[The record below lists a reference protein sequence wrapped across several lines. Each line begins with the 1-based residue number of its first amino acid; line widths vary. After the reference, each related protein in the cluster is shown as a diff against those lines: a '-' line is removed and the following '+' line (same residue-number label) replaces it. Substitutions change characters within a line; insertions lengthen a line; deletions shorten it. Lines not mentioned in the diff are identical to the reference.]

1 MQNPTPKIDKRD
13 TEKIA
18 EEIRTLAPYYV
29 PELDLSDD
37 TGAGIALLKIF
48 SRMQKLVIDR
58 LNRVPHKN
66 FVAFLDMIGMGLLP
80 AQPARAPVTF
90 YLAEG
95 TTENAPIPEK
105 TQIAAGAVVFET
117 DANMVATPS
126 KLKKAYSI
134 DVANDRIYESPPGI
148 VSGERA
154 VAFGAKLL
162 YDASIWDEEIFVDGN
177 EGLNADDLLIIG
189 KGERVDYGIVS
200 EVSDSRVTLLHKLE
214 NGHDAGSLVEKV
226 TSFELFKGKNL
237 QEHTLYLGHKDLFNI
252 KEASEIRIKTRFYSE
267 LADRDLVRWEYWGE
281 DAEKNIGWHL
291 LTIETPIQPA
301 DKAVNLKKDCAGEIK
316 EQKIDGIES
325 RWIRCRTIDGKI
337 RKTESIL
344 LDTLQIGVGPGAG
357 QVLQYRTSSPQAIRG
372 IGETFGERLSKDG
385 VGTIEELLEFKDS
398 VGDLARILSGGRE
411 PSGYHERAEN
421 ILENAEKRIVDK
433 GFEEEMADG
442 DAEVDAATQGIPPD
456 LAFHNDAPMDLT
468 TSNGQFATPIY
479 PFGTAPRTYDTFY
492 IASQEALSKKGSKIA
507 IDVSVEPRGPGAPTT
522 TTFQDRQ
529 TEKVKVF
536 ARGSY
541 GRLVEVAIDPGGK
554 EEPLWTDH
562 GFPPDTTIALG
573 STPSIATGEDGFIA
587 VFARA
592 ENGNLVERL
601 YNGDQWQWI
610 DLGSPGEGVDVKFDP
625 AAVWLSKS
633 FCVVVFV
640 AGTDGHLHKW
650 EQTLGQKVTTPW
662 VDIGTAENAVRVDG
676 SPFATSS
683 GGVNAHLFVRGS
695 DGHLH
700 GWNSIDDCWDDNDY
714 GLPSGRTVDSRPFA
728 ELFYNYDPNGVF
740 DGHYAKVFIKDDEG
754 VLWEFDTLSKDWGA
768 SLGIPSKKKNHEK
781 EIRVSSG
788 PDGYIL
794 NPEANREK
802 EGKHIFVRGT
812 DDRLWERT
820 DSDDW
825 IPHEAPANSELC
837 HSPSALSAVHIFSAS
852 SKNSIIERKVI
863 PESEHVWNEYKDP
876 YETVLT
882 PTLSWEYWNGKG
894 WVALKGI
901 IDGTTD
907 LLKSGQITCDLPEDI
922 DETEVSGQKSYW
934 IRARIVG
941 GDYGTETFFLSQ
953 IANDSDA
960 QQLISTKNSIRPPII
975 NSLTISYAIEA
986 YPERCIAHNN
996 LEYLDHSEAC
1006 KSEGKRFSP
1015 FVGLEDDENALYLGF
1030 DRQLEKGPINI
1041 FFAAKELALTK
1052 EAKPKLGWKHGT
1064 MNGWTRLGCLDATKA
1079 LVRADILKLIGSPD
1093 FSASSCLGSYL
1104 YWIKATLIEGG
1115 YEGKESP
1122 VLYGIYPNTAWASQ
1136 EETVEDE
1143 ILGSSDGTTDQEF
1156 EFAKI
1161 PVITAE
1167 IWVDEMAT
1175 LSEDEKNAIIEE
1187 YGDDSVSEVKDE
1199 TGKALEVWVLWQ
1211 AVEDFFNS
1219 TQASRHY
1226 LVDRVTG
1233 KTRFG
1238 NGVHGMV
1245 PPVGADNIRA
1255 TYQVGGGEAGNVP
1268 EFEITTLK
1276 TAIPYVD
1283 SVANPWSAGGGAD
1296 VELLEDAMERGPW
1309 VIKHRDRA
1317 VTIEDF
1323 EWLARQASRDVAR
1336 TKCMKEATGMEVGSV
1351 TVIILPRS
1359 GEDKPV
1365 PSFELENVVEK
1376 YLSERCSNVIALRV
1390 NGPVY
1395 IEVSVSLDV
1404 YPASID
1410 MAAVAENE
1418 TLDRLKSF
1426 LHPLTGGTD
1435 GGGWEFGRLVC
1446 TSDIYS
1452 LLEGI
1457 AEIDHV
1463 ERVEARMFETGQKRR
1478 ITVAPDANIPDALV
1492 CSGEHQVT
1500 IKLEGVA

>member
-1 MQNPTPKIDKRD
+1 MQNPAPTIDKRD
-13 TEKIA
+13 TEEIA
-18 EEIRTLAPYYV
+18 KEIRTLAPYYV

-58 LNRVPHKN
+58 LNRVPPKN

-105 TQIAAGAVVFET
+105 TQIAAGEVVFET

-148 VSGERA
+148 ISGERA

-162 YDASIWDEEIFVDGN
+162 YDASMGDEEIFVNGN
-177 EGLNADDLLIIG
+177 EGLNKEDLLVIG
-189 KGERVDYGIVS
+189 KGTRVDYGIVS

-267 LADRDLVRWEYWGE
+267 LSDRHLVRWEYWGE
-281 DAEKNIGWHL
+281 DAEKNTGWHL

-316 EQKIDGIES
+316 EQKIDGVES

-337 RKTESIL
+337 DGKISKTESIL
-344 LDTLQIGVGPGAG
+344 LDTLHIGVGPGAG
-357 QVLQYRTSSPQAIRG
+357 QVLQYRTLSPQAIRG

-385 VGTIEELLEFKDS
+385 VGTIEELLEFKDR
-398 VGDLARILSGGRE
+398 VDDLARILSGGKE
-411 PSGYHERAEN
+411 PSRYHERAEN
-421 ILENAEKRIVDK
+421 ILENAQKHILDK
-433 GFEEEMADG
+433 NYEDQIAKEPTVA
-442 DAEVDAATQGIPPD
+442 QGVPPD

-468 TSNGQFATPIY
+468 TSNGQFTTPIY

-507 IDVSVEPRGPGAPTT
+507 IDVSVEPRG
-522 TTFQDRQ
+522 
-529 TEKVKVF
+529 
-536 ARGSY
+536 
-541 GRLVEVAIDPGGK
+541 
-554 EEPLWTDH
+554 
-562 GFPPDTTIALG
+562 
-573 STPSIATGEDGFIA
+573 
-587 VFARA
+587 
-592 ENGNLVERL
+592 
-601 YNGDQWQWI
+601 
-610 DLGSPGEGVDVKFDP
+610 
-625 AAVWLSKS
+625 
-633 FCVVVFV
+633 
-640 AGTDGHLHKW
+640 
-650 EQTLGQKVTTPW
+650 
-662 VDIGTAENAVRVDG
+662 
-676 SPFATSS
+676 
-683 GGVNAHLFVRGS
+683 
-695 DGHLH
+695 
-700 GWNSIDDCWDDNDY
+700 
-714 GLPSGRTVDSRPFA
+714 
-728 ELFYNYDPNGVF
+728 
-740 DGHYAKVFIKDDEG
+740 
-754 VLWEFDTLSKDWGA
+754 
-768 SLGIPSKKKNHEK
+768 
-781 EIRVSSG
+781 
-788 PDGYIL
+788 
-794 NPEANREK
+794 
-802 EGKHIFVRGT
+802 
-812 DDRLWERT
+812 
-820 DSDDW
+820 
-825 IPHEAPANSELC
+825 
-837 HSPSALSAVHIFSAS
+837 
-852 SKNSIIERKVI
+852 
-863 PESEHVWNEYKDP
+863 
-876 YETVLT
+876 ETVLT

-901 IDGTTD
+901 IDGTTY
-907 LLKSGQITCDLPEDI
+907 LLETGQIACDLPEDI

-1030 DRQLEKGPINI
+1030 DKQLGKGPINI

-1079 LVRADILKLIGSPD
+1079 LARADILKLICSLD

-1136 EETVEDE
+1136 AETVEDE

-1167 IWVDEMAT
+1167 IWVDEMTT
-1175 LSEDEKNAIIEE
+1175 LSDDEKNAIIEE
-1187 YGDDSVSEVKDE
+1187 YGGDSVSEVKDE

-1233 KTRFG
+1233 KTGFG

-1245 PPVGADNIRA
+1245 PPVGTDNIRA

-1296 VELLEDAMERGPW
+1296 VELLGDAMERGPW

-1351 TVIILPRS
+1351 TVIILPKS

-1435 GGGWEFGRLVC
+1435 GGGWEFGRFVC

-1463 ERVEARMFETGQKRR
+1463 ERVEARMFETRQGRR